1 MEARGEERGNVK
13 IAGFAFKGALGR
25 RGYRKR
31 DPAQGNEYLMLP
43 GVPNV
48 YA

>member
-1 MEARGEERGNVK
+1 ME
-13 IAGFAFKGALGR
+13 IAGFAFEGPLGR

-31 DPAQGNEYLMLP
+31 VPAQGNEYLILP
-43 GVPNV
+43 GVPDV